1 MKKNDEQLS
10 HDEANVKTN
19 KLGQIFIWLSWCV
32 ALVLLVYV
40 FQDVLDDQ
48 KNPNR
53 SPENSY
59 ADSGQAEVVLR
70 QNKLGHYLVRG
81 EINSSS
87 VTFLLD
93 TGATHVSIPEAVADT
108 LHLKNLGSYPVHTAN
123 GQVMVI
129 KTRIK
134 ELRIGS
140 IVLHDVAANINP
152 GMKSDE
158 ILLGMSALK
167 RVEFSQ
173 RGKELTLRE
182 Y

>member
-1 MKKNDEQLS
+1 MNNNPQKLNND
-10 HDEANVKTN
+10 DAAADTN
-19 KLGQIFIWLSWCV
+19 KLARLFIWLSWC
-32 ALVLLVYV
+32 LGLMLMVYV

-48 KNPNR
+48 QNPNR
-53 SPENSY
+53 SPEKSY
-59 ADSGQAEVVLR
+59 ADSGQAEVILQQNR
-70 QNKLGHYLVRG
+70 QGHYLVKG
-81 EINSSS
+81 EINRSS

-93 TGATHVSIPEAVADT
+93 TGATHVSIPEGVAEA
-108 LHLKNLGSYPVHTAN
+108 LQLSHQGNYPVNTAN
-123 GQVMVI
+123 GRVMVI
-129 KTRIK
+129 KTHIK

-140 IVLHDVAANINP
+140 IVLYDVAANINP
-152 GMKSDE
+152 GMKSNE

>member
-1 MKKNDEQLS
+1 MKNIHESSSNDEAS
-10 HDEANVKTN
+10 PDTN
-19 KLGQIFIWLSWCV
+19 KLARLFIWLSWCL
-32 ALVLLVYV
+32 ALLLLVYV
-40 FQDVLDDQ
+40 FQDVLDEQ
-48 KNPNR
+48 QNPNR
-53 SPENSY
+53 SPEKSY
-59 ADSGQAEVVLR
+59 TDSGQAEVILQQNR
-70 QNKLGHYLVRG
+70 QGHYLVKG
-81 EINSSS
+81 EINRSS

-93 TGATHVSIPEAVADT
+93 TGATHVSIPEGIANA
-108 LHLKNLGSYPVHTAN
+108 LQLSHLGSYPVNTAN
-123 GQVMVI
+123 GRIMVI

-140 IVLHDVAANINP
+140 IVLYDVAANINS
-152 GMKSDE
+152 GMKSNE